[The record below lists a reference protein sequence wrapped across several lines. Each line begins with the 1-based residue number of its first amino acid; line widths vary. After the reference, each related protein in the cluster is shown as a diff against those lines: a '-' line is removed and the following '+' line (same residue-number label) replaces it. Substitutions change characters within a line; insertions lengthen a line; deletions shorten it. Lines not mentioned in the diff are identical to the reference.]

1 MAKILQNEYTLSNDH
16 LTSDQIRKALSG
28 DLEGFKYF
36 FSNCCQL
43 QDKDTRQM
51 IHPVLNKGQELIAST
66 LLGYIS
72 KETRANYHKECLIL
86 APRQIGKSTLI
97 TAISNYMMS
106 FVPGLERTVLVHTLQ
121 TGAAAG
127 KYFSQKIAPIVTG
140 IHPDIFPTI
149 EKNVLGTSTML
160 TYKDVKGIPR
170 NGVYEVTSAGS
181 NSVRSGTVTIWLA
194 DEPSEYRNPEAVED
208 AISGA
213 IGDYGFS
220 FTAYIGTFSD
230 RVSSYF
236 LDKIKTALANPDEI
250 DMVFIPWFLVYGR
263 EGDDRGVDLAELS
276 DYEAKVI
283 LPEMIKYGI
292 PTSDFAMKIGWYR
305 RRAIRTSNMK
315 FEFPSSVEDILRL
328 TSDQK
333 VFSVDALEHQRTHN
347 VEGGVPMRLVT
358 DHMTGRTEAQETDA
372 SPFRMFRPPLYGH
385 KYKLIADPIMSVNEN
400 SDNFAMSVFDDS
412 NLEQVAVFKGKDMPI
427 EDYADFA
434 VSIAKIY
441 NNAMI
446 CPESNVAAAFVT
458 AIYALRYYNFYY
470 ESTKA
475 RQDRVP
481 GIRTN
486 VTSKANMID
495 NLKLLL
501 DNKSIILHD
510 GDTVDELET
519 FEKKVKTYA
528 DGTTS
533 VKMAARKG
541 KTDDMVATL
550 WIYVGTLTQDR
561 LAGRKTSGF
570 AIL

>member
-1 MAKILQNEYTLSNDH
+1 MGKILQNEYTLSDDR
-16 LTSDQIRKALSG
+16 LTPDQIRNALSG
-28 DLEGFKYF
+28 DLEGFRYF
-36 FSNCCQL
+36 FNNCCQL
-43 QDKDTRQM
+43 SDKDSRQL

-72 KETRANYHKECLIL
+72 KTTRSNRHKECLIL

-97 TAISNYMMS
+97 TAISNYMMAY
-106 FVPGLERTVLVHTLQ
+106 VPGMERTVLVHTLQ

-140 IHPDIFPTI
+140 VHPDIFPTI
-149 EKNVLGTSTML
+149 EKSTLGTSTML
-160 TYKDVKGIPR
+160 TYTDVKGIPR

-181 NSVRSGTVTIWLA
+181 NSVRSGTVTVWLA

-236 LDKIKTALANPDEI
+236 LEKIKTALENPNEI
-250 DMVFIPWFLVYGR
+250 DLVFIPWFLVYGR
-263 EGDDRGVDLAELS
+263 EGDDNGVDLGELS

-283 LPEMIKYGI
+283 IPEMIKYDI
-292 PTSDFAMKIGWYR
+292 PTSEFAQKIGWYR
-305 RRAIRTSNMK
+305 RRALRTPNMK
-315 FEFPSSVEDILRL
+315 FEFPSSIEDILKL

-333 VFSVDALEHQRTHN
+333 VFSRESIDYQRDHN
-347 VEGGVPMRLVT
+347 LEGGVPMRLVT
-358 DHMTGRTEAQETDA
+358 DNYTGKTEAQETDA
-372 SPFRMFRPPLYGH
+372 SPFKMFRPPYYGH
-385 KYKLIADPIMSVNEN
+385 RYKVIVDPIVSVNEQ
-400 SDNFAMSVFDDS
+400 SDNFAMSVFDDA

-441 NNAMI
+441 NNATI

-458 AIYALRYYNFYY
+458 AVYALRYYNFYY
-470 ESTKA
+470 ETPLA
-475 RQDRVP
+475 RKNRTP
-481 GIRTN
+481 GIRTS
-486 VTSKANMID
+486 VTSKGNMID

-501 DNKSIILHD
+501 DNRSLIIHD
-510 GDTVDELET
+510 PDTIEELEN
-519 FEKKVKTYA
+519 FEKKVKTHV
-528 DGTTS
+528 DGSTS

-541 KTDDMVATL
+541 TTDDLVATL
-550 WIYVGTLTQDR
+550 WIYVGSLSQDR
-561 LAGRKTSGF
+561 LSGGKASGF
-570 AIL
+570 VIL

>member
-1 MAKILQNEYTLSNDH
+1 MAKILQNEYTLSDDH

-106 FVPGLERTVLVHTLQ
+106 FVSGLERTVLVHTLQ

-220 FTAYIGTFSD
+220 FTAFIGTFSD

-236 LDKIKTALANPDEI
+236 LDKIKTALANPEEI

-292 PTSDFAMKIGWYR
+292 PTNEFAMKIGWYR
-305 RRAIRTSNMK
+305 RRALRTPNMK
-315 FEFPSSVEDILRL
+315 FEFPSSVEDILKL

-333 VFSVDALEHQRTHN
+333 VFSTESIEYQRNHN

-358 DHMTGRTEAQETDA
+358 DNMTGKVEAQETDA
-372 SPFRMFRPPLYGH
+372 SPFRMFKPPYYGH
-385 KYKLIADPIMSVNEN
+385 RYKLIADPIMSVNEN

-470 ESTKA
+470 ESSKA

-501 DNKSIILHD
+501 DNKSIIIHD
-510 GDTVDELET
+510 GDTVEELNY
-519 FEKKVKTYA
+519 FEKKIKTYA
-528 DGTTS
+528 DGTTN